1 MKLNKIR
8 ISGIFNLK
16 DVEISLDDLSALI
29 APNNYG
35 KSNVLHA
42 IDFGVIFMEASL
54 KRKLSLMRNRS
65 LIPIN
70 IALEGDPFSFEL
82 EGDFF
87 DGKRTF
93 SFIYGY
99 SFDWLKTSKGD
110 TGARI
115 IGEYLRMKSDDDLKF
130 RSYINREDTNSAYYL
145 ASPTGRCSKRL
156 PVDSNILALNKL
168 ANFDDLFY
176 IDSIRLLNRL
186 DVREIGT
193 LQDPDKLFNIIAPND
208 DVNELSLDYPKE
220 EKVGHYLNSL
230 KELAPDKYALLKDVV
245 TGLLVTI
252 EDFEPV
258 QINLRKDIE
267 EEETKNLPFRL
278 PETFYDVRVKERYNN
293 QHTSINRIS
302 SGSKKIFFILT
313 LVIAA
318 EINKIPLLLLEE
330 LENSVHPRLLQN
342 LLTAIV
348 QLAGDTK
355 VLITSH
361 SPYLIKY
368 LEPTKMKFGIPSN
381 QGVADF
387 RSLKPS
393 KVTKVL
399 KNASAEEV
407 SVGEYMFEM
416 LLDMD
421 YDDELINEYFK

>member
-1 MKLNKIR
+1 MKLNKIK

-16 DVEISLDDLSALI
+16 DVEISLGDLSALI

-35 KSNVLHA
+35 KSNVLRA
-42 IDFGVIFMEASL
+42 IDFGVFFMVASL

-70 IALEGDPFSFEL
+70 TALEGTPFSFEL
-82 EGDFF
+82 EGEFSN
-87 DGKRTF
+87 GEKTF
-93 SFIYGY
+93 SFVYGY
-99 SFDWLKTSKGD
+99 SFEWWKTSKD
-110 TGARI
+110 DGARI

-130 RSYINREDTNSAYYL
+130 RSYINREDTNVAYYL
-145 ASPTGRCSKRL
+145 ASPTGRCSKQL
-156 PVDSNILALNKL
+156 LVDNNILALNKL

-176 IDSIRLLNRL
+176 IDSIRQLNRL

-193 LQDPDKLFNIIAPND
+193 LQHPDSLFNMIAPDD
-208 DVNELSLDYPKE
+208 DVNELSLDYPRE
-220 EKVGHYLNSL
+220 SKVGYYLNSL
-230 KELAPDKYALLKDVV
+230 KKLAPNKYELLKDVV

-258 QINLRKDIE
+258 QIDLRKDVE
-267 EEETKNLPFRL
+267 EEETKDLPFRL

-293 QHTSINRIS
+293 QYTSISRIS

-368 LEPTKMKFGIPSN
+368 LEPTKMKFGIPTEL
-381 QGVADF
+381 GVADF
-387 RSLKPS
+387 RSLKPN
-393 KVTKVL
+393 KVAKVL

-421 YDDELINEYFK
+421 CNDELINEYFK

>member
-1 MKLNKIR
+1 MILNKVK

-16 DVEISLDDLSALI
+16 DIEISLDDLSALI

-42 IDFGVIFMEASL
+42 IDFGVFFMEASL

-70 IALEGDPFSFEL
+70 TALEGAPLSIEL
-82 EGDFF
+82 EGEFS
-87 DGKRTF
+87 DGINTF
-93 SFIYGY
+93 NFVYGY
-99 SFDWLKTSKGD
+99 SFEWLKTSKDD
-110 TGARI
+110 TGAKI

-130 RSYINREDTNSAYYL
+130 KSYINREDTNMAFYL
-145 ASPTGRCSKRL
+145 ASPTGRCSKQL
-156 PVDSNILALNKL
+156 PVDRNMLALNKL
-168 ANFDDLFY
+168 SNFDDLFY
-176 IDSIRLLNRL
+176 INAIRQLNKL

-193 LQDPDKLFNIIAPND
+193 LQLPDRLFNMIAPDD
-208 DVNELSLDYPKE
+208 DVNELSLEYPKE
-220 EKVGHYLNSL
+220 EKVGYYLNSL

-245 TGLLVTI
+245 TVLLETI

-258 QINLRKDIE
+258 QIDLRKNEVEQDD
-267 EEETKNLPFRL
+267 KDLPFRL
-278 PETFYDVRVKERYNN
+278 PEIFYDVRVKERYNN
-293 QHTSINRIS
+293 QYTSINRIS

-318 EINKIPLLLLEE
+318 EINKIPLVLLEE

-368 LEPTKMKFGIPSN
+368 LEPTKMKFGIPSEE
-381 QGVADF
+381 GVADF

-393 KVTKVL
+393 KVAKV
-399 KNASAEEV
+399 
-407 SVGEYMFEM
+407 
-416 LLDMD
+416 
-421 YDDELINEYFK
+421 

>member
-1 MKLNKIR
+1 MRLNKVK

-16 DVEISLDDLSALI
+16 NVEISLDDLSALI

-35 KSNVLHA
+35 KSNILRA
-42 IDFGVIFMEASL
+42 ISFGVFFMEASL

-70 IALEGDPFSFEL
+70 TALEGAPFTFEL
-82 EGDFF
+82 EGEFSNE
-87 DGKRTF
+87 KETF
-93 SFIYGY
+93 SFVYGY
-99 SFDWLKTSKGD
+99 SFEWWKTSKDDG
-110 TGARI
+110 RI

-130 RSYINREDTNSAYYL
+130 RSYINRENTNFAYYL
-145 ASPTGRCSKRL
+145 ASSTGRCSKQL

-176 IDSIRLLNRL
+176 IDSIRQLNRL

-193 LQDPDKLFNIIAPND
+193 LQHPDSLFNMIAPDD

-252 EDFEPV
+252 EEFEPV
-258 QINLRKDIE
+258 QINLRKDVE

-293 QHTSINRIS
+293 QYTSISRIS

-318 EINKIPLLLLEE
+318 GINKIPLLLLEE

-368 LEPTKMKFGIPSN
+368 LEPTKMKFGIPTEL
-381 QGVADF
+381 GVADF
-387 RSLKPS
+387 RSLKPN
-393 KVTKVL
+393 KVAKVL

-421 YDDELINEYFK
+421 CNDELINEYFK

>member
-1 MKLNKIR
+1 MRLNKIK

-35 KSNVLHA
+35 KSNILRA
-42 IDFGVIFMEASL
+42 ISFGVFFMEASL

-70 IALEGDPFSFEL
+70 TALEGAPFTFEL
-82 EGDFF
+82 EGEFSN
-87 DGKRTF
+87 GKETF
-93 SFIYGY
+93 SFVYGY
-99 SFDWLKTSKGD
+99 SFEWWKTSKDDGK
-110 TGARI
+110 I

-130 RSYINREDTNSAYYL
+130 RSYINREDTDVAYYL
-145 ASPTGRCSKRL
+145 ASPTGRCSKQL

-176 IDSIRLLNRL
+176 IDSIRQLNRL

-193 LQDPDKLFNIIAPND
+193 LQHPDSLFNMIAPDD

-258 QINLRKDIE
+258 QINLRKDVE

-293 QHTSINRIS
+293 QYTSIS
-302 SGSKKIFFILT
+302 ILY
-313 LVIAA
+313 LDFGDCCG
-318 EINKIPLLLLEE
+318 NK
-330 LENSVHPRLLQN
+330 
-342 LLTAIV
+342 
-348 QLAGDTK
+348 
-355 VLITSH
+355 
-361 SPYLIKY
+361 
-368 LEPTKMKFGIPSN
+368 
-381 QGVADF
+381 
-387 RSLKPS
+387 
-393 KVTKVL
+393 
-399 KNASAEEV
+399 
-407 SVGEYMFEM
+407 
-416 LLDMD
+416 
-421 YDDELINEYFK
+421 

>member
-1 MKLNKIR
+1 MKLNKIK

-16 DVEISLDDLSALI
+16 DVEITLDDLSALI

-35 KSNVLHA
+35 KSNVLQA
-42 IDFGVIFMEASL
+42 IGFGVFFMEASS
-54 KRKLSLMRNRS
+54 KRKSSCMRNRS

-70 IALEGDPFSFEL
+70 TALEGAPFSFEL
-82 EGDFF
+82 EGEFY
-87 DGKRTF
+87 DGEKPYN
-93 SFIYGY
+93 FIYGY
-99 SFDWLKTSKGD
+99 SFKWLKTSKD
-110 TGARI
+110 DSGARI
-115 IGEYLRMKSDDDLKF
+115 VGEYLKMKSDDDLKF
-130 RSYINREDTNSAYYL
+130 RSYINREDTNVAFYL
-145 ASPTGRCSKRL
+145 ASPTGRCSKQL
-156 PVDSNILALNKL
+156 MVEDNILALNKL
-168 ANFDDLFY
+168 SNFDDLFY
-176 IDSIRLLNRL
+176 VNAIRKLNKL

-193 LQDPDKLFNIIAPND
+193 LKHPDSLFNMIAPDN
-208 DVNELSLDYPKE
+208 DVNELSLEYPRE
-220 EKVGHYLNSL
+220 AKVGYYLNSL
-230 KELAPDKYALLKDVV
+230 KELAPDKYELLKDVV

-258 QINLRKDIE
+258 QIDVRKDVE
-267 EEETKNLPFRL
+267 EEDNKDLPFRL

-293 QHTSINRIS
+293 QYTSINRIS

-318 EINKIPLLLLEE
+318 EINKIPLVLLEE

-348 QLAGDTK
+348 QLAGETK

-361 SPYLIKY
+361 SPYLVKY
-368 LEPTKMKFGIPSN
+368 LEPTKMKFGIPTE

-393 KVTKVL
+393 KVAKVL

-421 YDDELINEYFK
+421 CDNELVNEYFK

>member
-1 MKLNKIR
+1 MILNKGK

-16 DVEISLDDLSALI
+16 DIEISLDDLSALI

-35 KSNVLHA
+35 KSNELQA
-42 IDFGVIFMEASL
+42 IDFGVFFMEASL

-70 IALEGDPFSFEL
+70 TALEGAPFSFEL
-82 EGDFF
+82 EGEFS
-87 DGKRTF
+87 DGTNTF
-93 SFIYGY
+93 NFVYGY
-99 SFDWLKTSKGD
+99 SFEWLKTSKED
-110 TGARI
+110 TGAKI

-130 RSYINREDTNSAYYL
+130 KSYINREDTNMAFYL
-145 ASPTGRCSKRL
+145 ASPTGRCSKQL
-156 PVDSNILALNKL
+156 PVDSNMLSLNKL

-176 IDSIRLLNRL
+176 INAIRQLNKL

-193 LQDPDKLFNIIAPND
+193 LKHPDSLFNMIAPDN
-208 DVNELSLDYPKE
+208 DVNELSLEYPRE
-220 EKVGHYLNSL
+220 AKVGYYLNCL

-258 QINLRKDIE
+258 QIDLRKDE
-267 EEETKNLPFRL
+267 EEHDNKDLPFRL
-278 PETFYDVRVKERYNN
+278 PEIFYDVRVKERYNN
-293 QHTSINRIS
+293 QYTSINRIS

-318 EINKIPLLLLEE
+318 EINKIPLVLLEE

-368 LEPTKMKFGIPSN
+368 LEPTKMKFGIPSEE
-381 QGVADF
+381 GVADF
-387 RSLKPS
+387 RSLKPG
-393 KVTKVL
+393 KVAKVL

-421 YDDELINEYFK
+421 CDSELVNEYFK

>member
-1 MKLNKIR
+1 MHIYWSVLKNIKVKNMEILCKKI
-8 ISGIFNLK
+8 LTT
-16 DVEISLDDLSALI
+16 LLI
-29 APNNYG
+29 YSKIAMFECW
-35 KSNVLHA
+35 L
-42 IDFGVIFMEASL
+42 
-54 KRKLSLMRNRS
+54 LSLAPIFADCVGCIFLS
-65 LIPIN
+65 DIGSVQQVLLLIVYW
-70 IALEGDPFSFEL
+70 LEGEFSNGE
-82 EGDFF
+82 
-87 DGKRTF
+87 KTF
-93 SFIYGY
+93 SFVYGY
-99 SFDWLKTSKGD
+99 SFEWWKTSKD
-110 TGARI
+110 DGARI

-130 RSYINREDTNSAYYL
+130 RSYINREDTNVAYYL
-145 ASPTGRCSKRL
+145 ASPTGRCSKQL
-156 PVDSNILALNKL
+156 LVDNNILALNKL

-176 IDSIRLLNRL
+176 IDSIRQLNRL

-193 LQDPDKLFNIIAPND
+193 LQHPDSLFNMIAPDD
-208 DVNELSLDYPKE
+208 DVNELSLDYPRE
-220 EKVGHYLNSL
+220 SKVDYYLNSL
-230 KELAPDKYALLKDVV
+230 KKLAPNKYELLKDVV

-258 QINLRKDIE
+258 QIDLRKDVE
-267 EEETKNLPFRL
+267 EEETKDLPFRL

-293 QHTSINRIS
+293 QYTSISRIS

-368 LEPTKMKFGIPSN
+368 LEPTKMKFGIPTEL
-381 QGVADF
+381 GVADF
-387 RSLKPS
+387 RSLKPN
-393 KVTKVL
+393 KVAKVL

-421 YDDELINEYFK
+421 CNDELINEYFK

>member
-1 MKLNKIR
+1 M
-8 ISGIFNLK
+8 
-16 DVEISLDDLSALI
+16 
-29 APNNYG
+29 
-35 KSNVLHA
+35 
-42 IDFGVIFMEASL
+42 
-54 KRKLSLMRNRS
+54 
-65 LIPIN
+65 
-70 IALEGDPFSFEL
+70 
-82 EGDFF
+82 
-87 DGKRTF
+87 
-93 SFIYGY
+93 
-99 SFDWLKTSKGD
+99 
-110 TGARI
+110 
-115 IGEYLRMKSDDDLKF
+115 
-130 RSYINREDTNSAYYL
+130 
-145 ASPTGRCSKRL
+145 PTW
-156 PVDSNILALNKL
+156 
-168 ANFDDLFY
+168 Y
-176 IDSIRLLNRL
+176 IDSIRQLNRL

-193 LQDPDKLFNIIAPND
+193 LQHPDSLFNMIAPDD

-230 KELAPDKYALLKDVV
+230 KELAPDKYALLKDVI

-258 QINLRKDIE
+258 QINLRKDVE
-267 EEETKNLPFRL
+267 EEKTKDLPFRL

-293 QHTSINRIS
+293 QYTSISRIS

-368 LEPTKMKFGIPSN
+368 LEPTKMKFGIPTEL
-381 QGVADF
+381 GVADF

-393 KVTKVL
+393 KVAKVL

-421 YDDELINEYFK
+421 CDDELINEYFK

>member
-1 MKLNKIR
+1 MRLNKIK

-35 KSNVLHA
+35 KSNILRA
-42 IDFGVIFMEASL
+42 ISFGVFFMEASL

-70 IALEGDPFSFEL
+70 TALEGAPFTFEL
-82 EGDFF
+82 EGEFSN
-87 DGKRTF
+87 GKETF
-93 SFIYGY
+93 SFVYGY
-99 SFDWLKTSKGD
+99 SFEWWKTSKDDGK
-110 TGARI
+110 I

-130 RSYINREDTNSAYYL
+130 RSYINREDTDVAYYL
-145 ASPTGRCSKRL
+145 ASPTGRCSKQL

-176 IDSIRLLNRL
+176 IDSIRQLNRL

-193 LQDPDKLFNIIAPND
+193 LQHPDSLFNMIAPDD

-258 QINLRKDIE
+258 QINLRKDVE

-293 QHTSINRIS
+293 QYTSISRIS

-318 EINKIPLLLLEE
+318 EINRIPYI
-330 LENSVHPRLLQN
+330 Q
-342 LLTAIV
+342 
-348 QLAGDTK
+348 
-355 VLITSH
+355 
-361 SPYLIKY
+361 
-368 LEPTKMKFGIPSN
+368 
-381 QGVADF
+381 
-387 RSLKPS
+387 
-393 KVTKVL
+393 
-399 KNASAEEV
+399 
-407 SVGEYMFEM
+407 
-416 LLDMD
+416 D
-421 YDDELINEYFK
+421 YCRTC

>member
-1 MKLNKIR
+1 MKLNKIK

-35 KSNVLHA
+35 KSNVLRA
-42 IDFGVIFMEASL
+42 IDFGVFFMEASL

-70 IALEGDPFSFEL
+70 TALEGTPFSFEL
-82 EGDFF
+82 EGEFSN
-87 DGKRTF
+87 GEKTF
-93 SFIYGY
+93 SFVYGY
-99 SFDWLKTSKGD
+99 SFEWGKTSKD
-110 TGARI
+110 DGARI

-130 RSYINREDTNSAYYL
+130 RSYINREDTNVAYYL
-145 ASPTGRCSKRL
+145 ASPTGRCSKQL
-156 PVDSNILALNKL
+156 LVDNNILALNKL

-176 IDSIRLLNRL
+176 IDSIRQLNRL

-193 LQDPDKLFNIIAPND
+193 LQHPDSLFNMIAPDD
-208 DVNELSLDYPKE
+208 DVNELSLDYPRE
-220 EKVGHYLNSL
+220 SKVGYYLNSL
-230 KELAPDKYALLKDVV
+230 KKLAPNKYELLKDVV

-252 EDFEPV
+252 ED
-258 QINLRKDIE
+258 
-267 EEETKNLPFRL
+267 
-278 PETFYDVRVKERYNN
+278 YNN
-293 QHTSINRIS
+293 QYTSISRIS

-368 LEPTKMKFGIPSN
+368 LEPTKMKFGIPTEL
-381 QGVADF
+381 GVADF
-387 RSLKPS
+387 RSLKPN
-393 KVTKVL
+393 KVAKVL

-421 YDDELINEYFK
+421 CNDELINEYFK